1 MNRTEAATFVGER
14 YGAYLAAVG
23 RSATDSDGN
32 LKPAIDDALRA
43 LGYAT
48 ADLPA
53 AEPTETEA
61 EEDLRVQVA
70 YRTMAQV
77 SRDLGATN
85 FDITVPDGSFK
96 LSQLRGAAEADLVKA
111 ANEVIARFG
120 TLGVVASD
128 GDNPF
133 ATLDMNFLED
143 EMLTMGLV

>member
-1 MNRTEAATFVGER
+1 VNRAEVAAFVGER

-23 RSATDSDGN
+23 RSATDSAGN
-32 LKPAIDDALRA
+32 LKSAIDDALRA

-48 ADLPA
+48 VDLPT
-53 AEPTETEA
+53 AEPTDPEG

-96 LSQLRGAAEADLVKA
+96 LSQLRAAAEADLVKA
-111 ANEVIARFG
+111 ANEVSARFG
-120 TLGVVASD
+120 TLGVVLSD
-128 GDNPF
+128 SDTPF
-133 ATLDMNFLED
+133 GTMDLNFLED
-143 EMLTMGLV
+143 EMLVEAV

>member
-1 MNRTEAATFVGER
+1 VNRADVATFVGER

-23 RSATDSDGN
+23 RAATDSDGN
-32 LKPAIDDALRA
+32 LKAVIDDALRA

-48 ADLPA
+48 EDIPT
-53 AEPTETEA
+53 AEPTEAEA

-85 FDITVPDGSFK
+85 FDISVPDGSFK

-128 GDNPF
+128 SDNPF
-133 ATLDMNFLED
+133 ATIDLNFLD
-143 EMLTMGLV
+143 DVWVGVA

>member
-1 MNRTEAATFVGER
+1 MNRVEVATFVGER
-14 YGAYLAAVG
+14 YGAYLTAVG
-23 RSATDSDGN
+23 RVAADTDGN

-48 ADLPA
+48 VDLPT
-53 AEPTETEA
+53 AEPTDAEA

-70 YRTMAQV
+70 YRAMAQV

-111 ANEVIARFG
+111 ASEVIARFG
-120 TLGVVASD
+120 TLGVVLGD
-128 GDNPF
+128 GGNPF
-133 ATLDMNFLED
+133 LTIDLNFLED
-143 EMLTMGLV
+143 EMLVEAVV